1 MAVLSHL
8 CVCTS
13 NNASKRKFLLAKPFY
28 VHTFALAAMRNHAAN
43 DKITYLSMQTLVR
56 LGRKTFFFFVSYF

>member
-1 MAVLSHL
+1 
-8 CVCTS
+8 
-13 NNASKRKFLLAKPFY
+13 LAKPFY

-56 LGRKTFFFFVSYF
+56 LGRKTFFFGFILLV